1 MLLEH
6 NDYVLG
12 QEHNSAGHNR
22 VPDYVLRA
30 EHNRF
35 RAEQDH
41 NQAAIMLLGHNQYAL
56 RA

>member
-41 NQAAIMLLGHNQYAL
+41 NQAPIMLLGHNHYAL